1 VEQDGSV
8 RLSELDIKSGAV
20 DASGSVALAGST
32 LSADIQGTL
41 PELGRLLADAKGSAA
56 FHAVASGP
64 LNKLGIEAEITSSG
78 ATLAG
83 RTLDD
88 LVVNADATVTP
99 GSPEAKLTATG
110 TLDGQAIDVRANVV
124 TRDGRTSI
132 PTLEAKIGDNRLTGA
147 MELTADYK
155 PNGTI
160 DFNLPD
166 LGLLAAMAGQQASGD
181 LAGSA
186 TIRTADG
193 VTSLALTARGESIRR
208 DALTVAKPV
217 VDVTVADLARLA
229 IKGGVRAESVVQ
241 GENRLTDIDI
251 AFEQEA
257 ERTGF
262 SVGAE
267 FEGAPLAATGDLAS
281 RDGRTEISLASA
293 SATARRIPLQLAR
306 PSVIAIENGV
316 VHIDGLTI
324 QASTGTVAVTG
335 TAGETLDIS
344 ADISDL
350 PATLIHTVAPTL
362 GAEGKITGKVDIAG
376 NGAAPVV
383 RYDLTWSGASIASVR
398 SARHNGRGPVGEGNR
413 DRRSGQHPP
422 RPLGHRTRG
431 LSRGR
436 DGQSRPRRQHG
447 RGEFPVRCR
456 TRRAAARHRRK
467 IRCADHRLRQGRDR
481 RRRHR
486 RTERARSQIRYRQR
500 HRFGRTCRGR
510 ADGRDSGRIAGSR
523 QAAR

>member
-1 VEQDGSV
+1 M
-8 RLSELDIKSGAV
+8 
-20 DASGSVALAGST
+20 
-32 LSADIQGTL
+32 
-41 PELGRLLADAKGSAA
+41 
-56 FHAVASGP
+56 
-64 LNKLGIEAEITSSG
+64 
-78 ATLAG
+78 
-83 RTLDD
+83 
-88 LVVNADATVTP
+88 TP

-110 TLDGQAIDVRANVV
+110 TLDGQAIDVRADVV

-132 PTLEAKIGDNRLTGA
+132 PTLEAKIGDNRLIGA
-147 MELTADYK
+147 MELTADFK

-217 VDVTVADLARLA
+217 VDVTVANLARLA

-293 SATARRIPLQLAR
+293 SATARRIPC
-306 PSVIAIENGV
+306 S
-316 VHIDGLTI
+316 
-324 QASTGTVAVTG
+324 
-335 TAGETLDIS
+335 
-344 ADISDL
+344 L
-350 PATLIHTVAPTL
+350 P
-362 GAEGKITGKVDIAG
+362 
-376 NGAAPVV
+376 
-383 RYDLTWSGASIASVR
+383 
-398 SARHNGRGPVGEGNR
+398 
-413 DRRSGQHPP
+413 
-422 RPLGHRTRG
+422 
-431 LSRGR
+431 
-436 DGQSRPRRQHG
+436 
-447 RGEFPVRCR
+447 
-456 TRRAAARHRRK
+456 
-467 IRCADHRLRQGRDR
+467 
-481 RRRHR
+481 
-486 RTERARSQIRYRQR
+486 
-500 HRFGRTCRGR
+500 GR
-510 ADGRDSGRIAGSR
+510 ASSPSKTALCISMG
-523 QAAR
+523 